1 MRVSMRGSL
10 GGVMSSTVQPLRDTI
25 SDTLATLRGP
35 ALIVYPSDEI
45 VDGVVDA
52 LREVETLTDGPIRIL
67 ATPDVLKTVRDTFT
81 TATAAAALAEE
92 GRLSLRASEDP
103 NGQFLLVTSER
114 VHTLLIADDATVSVI
129 ADDDAFVEEAY
140 QTYDAAWEA
149 ADEFDLRTPG
159 LTRLLETLES
169 EINEATRD
177 DFESMLRSLPPASAE
192 YNEVELSILA
202 AAKNRVLLYDLSR
215 WGENVGLAS
224 KATFSRTKTRLEDQ
238 GYVATEKVPIDVGR
252 PRLRL
257 TLTEEGRRSLE
268 HENPTPF
275 VSRSD
280 A

>member
-1 MRVSMRGSL
+1 
-10 GGVMSSTVQPLRDTI
+10 MSSTVQPLRDTI
-25 SDTLATLRGP
+25 ADTLASLDGSTLV
-35 ALIVYPSDEI
+35 VYPSAEI

-52 LREVETLTDGPIRIL
+52 LREEVLTDDPVRIL
-67 ATPDVLKTVRDTFT
+67 ATTDVLKEVREAFT

-92 GRLSLRASEDP
+92 GRLALRTAENPD
-103 NGQFLLVTSER
+103 GQFLVVTPDR
-114 VHTLLIADDATVSVI
+114 VHTLLTADDATVDVT
-129 ADDDAFVEEAY
+129 ADDSEFVVEAY
-140 QTYDAAWEA
+140 ETYNAAWEA

-169 EINEATRD
+169 EIDETTRD

-224 KATFSRTKTRLEDQ
+224 KATFSRTKSRLEDR

>member
-1 MRVSMRGSL
+1 
-10 GGVMSSTVQPLRDTI
+10 MSSTVQPLRETVT
-25 SDTLATLRGP
+25 DTLASLNGSV
-35 ALIVYPSDEI
+35 LVVHPSAEI
-45 VDGVVDA
+45 VDSIVDT
-52 LREVETLTDGPIRIL
+52 LREVEVITDDPIRIL
-67 ATPDVLKTVRDTFT
+67 ATPDVLKDVRDTFT
-81 TATAAAALAEE
+81 TATAAAALVEE
-92 GRLSLRASEDP
+92 GRLALRTSESSS
-103 NGQFLLVTSER
+103 GQFLVVTPER
-114 VHTLLIADDATVSVI
+114 VHTLLAADGATVSV
-129 ADDDAFVEEAY
+129 AAGDDEFVEEAY
-140 QTYDAAWEA
+140 EAYDAAWEA

-169 EINEATRD
+169 EIDETTRD
-177 DFESMLRSLPPASAE
+177 DFESMLRSLPPANTE

-224 KATFSRTKTRLEDQ
+224 KATFSRTKSRLEDR

-257 TLTEEGRRSLE
+257 TLTEEGRRSIE
-268 HENPTPF
+268 HENPTSF